1 MFLLKDL
8 PDEAIFR
15 RFKEE
20 YPDLDIPSTALFLRL
35 LRVGSDLLNTL
46 DNFLKDYDLTHGRW
60 ITLILLNREKNK
72 MAMPSVLAEK
82 QGVTRATI
90 TNLLNKLD
98 RDGLIRRIPCDQ
110 DGRSSQIKLTQ
121 SGKSKLDTVMPH
133 YYRMVRDLFNWAEP
147 DDVELTT
154 DFLDHVLEVLKSAEA
169 P

>member
-35 LRVGSDLLNTL
+35 LRVGSDLLNIL
-46 DNFLKDYDLTHGRW
+46 DNFLKDFDLTHGRW

-90 TNLLNKLD
+90 TNLLNKLE
-98 RDGLIRRIPCDQ
+98 RDGLIKRIPCNL
-110 DGRSSQIKLTQ
+110 DGRSSQVELTQ

-133 YYRMVRDLFNWAEP
+133 YYRMVRELFNWAESG
-147 DDVELTT
+147 DLQLTT
-154 DFLDHVLEVLKSAEA
+154 EFLDHVLEVLQSTEA
-169 P
+169 S